1 MKRIY
6 NISILVLL
14 QHARIVIELLK
25 QDLEAFAEQD
35 SNFNANKIVE
45 LQTLLNEAN
54 QLPDKSILNEQSELV
69 QQFLELVEEGKQH
82 YKELSYFIR
91 KAFYNQIVIQNL
103 LGKNTFS
110 AAKRSQLAFI
120 QFFKV
125 LVDIQPNYEA
135 DLLAAGAKPALLAR
149 TAILCKKMETT
160 ITTKEI
166 FKKER
171 QGKSMYRVE
180 KINDLYFALNN
191 IERLALVV
199 YQNNASKSKAY
210 IIPRANRNKKT
221 NITPKS

>member
-25 QDLEAFAEQD
+25 QDLEVFAEQD

-45 LQTLLNEAN
+45 LQNLLKEAN
-54 QLPDKSILNEQSELV
+54 QLPDKSILNEQSAIV
-69 QQFLELVEEGKQH
+69 QQFLDLVEEGKQH
-82 YKELSYFIR
+82 YKELFYFIR

-135 DLLAAGAKPALLAR
+135 ALLAAGAKPALLAR
-149 TAILCKKMETT
+149 TAILCEKMEAI

-171 QGKSMYRVE
+171 REKTRYRVE
-180 KINDLYFALNN
+180 KINDLYVALNS
-191 IERLALVV
+191 IEHLALVV
-199 YQNNASKSKAY
+199 YQDNASKSKAY
-210 IIPRANRNKKT
+210 TIPRANRNKKT
-221 NITPKS
+221 ITTPVS